1 MAHQALGIVKL
12 SWIIDLVFAIIE
24 VRIGLLVVSVV
35 RWSVLGVYWSMHDWL
50 VSRETL
56 RIHRII
62 DLRITAG
69 WWWMKWRLIS
79 LSVFP
84 LICKWT
90 QTFCFQTSWSVDWP
104 WPQIGAVR
112 SIAVCHWGFIFF
124 VLLKGGLIL
133 RWSGRSWWLS
143 SPLLLHCEFLCCNWL
158 LPRRDLF
165 RDDQNDRLR
174 NLALRISIVRN

>member
-1 MAHQALGIVKL
+1 MTHQALGVVKL
-12 SWIIDLVFAIIE
+12 SWIIDLVFAVIE
-24 VRIGLLVVSVV
+24 VMIGLLVVSVV
-35 RWSVLGVYWSMHDWL
+35 KWSMLSVYWCVHDWL

-56 RIHRII
+56 CMHRVI

-79 LSVFP
+79 PSVFP

-90 QTFCFQTSWSVDWP
+90 QTFWFQTTWSVDWP
-104 WPQIGAVR
+104 WTQIGTVR
-112 SIAVCHWGFIFF
+112 SIAICHWGFIFF

-133 RWSGRSWWLS
+133 RLSWRSWWLS

-165 RDDQNDRLR
+165 RDGSNDRLR
-174 NLALRISIVRN
+174 NLALRISIVRI